1 MPPLIPRK
9 GIRRAEMKNKRSW
22 LAAPYVVW
30 MALFTVIPI
39 VMMVVYAF
47 TQEIVV
53 DTETG

>member
-1 MPPLIPRK
+1 
-9 GIRRAEMKNKRSW
+9 MKNKRSW

-47 TQEIVV
+47 TQ
-53 DTETG
+53 DAMSGGLLSFQPLPS